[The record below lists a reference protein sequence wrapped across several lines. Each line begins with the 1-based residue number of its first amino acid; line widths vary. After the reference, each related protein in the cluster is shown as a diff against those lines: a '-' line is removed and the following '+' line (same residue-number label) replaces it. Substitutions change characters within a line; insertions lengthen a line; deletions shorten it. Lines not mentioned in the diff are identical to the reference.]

1 MIDFEQLISDLHK
14 VPQVDGIV
22 PVDILNLPQ
31 PVGKIVRGMV
41 RDKRITAVELGEA
54 LELPTEQASV
64 VATILV
70 DKGYLYI
77 VEEESNELAEYKIR
91 FARMRKQNIPIDL

>member
-1 MIDFEQLISDLHK
+1 MIDFEQLTSDLHN

-22 PVDILNLPQ
+22 PFDILNLPQ

-54 LELPTEQASV
+54 LELSTEQASI

-77 VEEESNELAEYKIR
+77 AEEERNELVVYKIR